1 MKPLFRHITGAVAL
15 LTVFALPAVVFA
27 QNAAKSSMQRELT
40 GVYLS
45 VSPQRALAGDY
56 RTSGPPQGAARSPV
70 SRLPKAKPE
79 EQEEDAWKL
88 CQAVGPFRMMATEGL
103 KIELVPME
111 GALVMLFEDISH
123 GNLRIAHLD
132 RPHRKNVPESPQGD
146 SVAHWEGD
154 VLVIDTTQLGDRSWF
169 DDQGSRHSDSL
180 HLVERIRPL
189 SGGNAF
195 EYSMRA
201 EDPKSLAERFTYTR
215 YFERTDSEVREQ
227 VCEIESHWDCG
238 DVCLK

>member
-1 MKPLFRHITGAVAL
+1 MRSVAAL
-15 LTVFALPAVVFA
+15 LTMLLLSRAAFA
-27 QNAAKSSMQRELT
+27 QGVSTSPSEHDLT
-40 GVYLS
+40 GVYRS
-45 VSPQRALAGDY
+45 VSSERVRP
-56 RTSGPPQGAARSPV
+56 PV
-70 SRLPKAKPE
+70 SRLPKAKAE

-88 CQAVGPFRMMATEGL
+88 CQAVGPFRMMGMSGL

-123 GNLRIAHLD
+123 GNLRVAHLN
-132 RPHRKNVPESPQGD
+132 RPHRKGVPPSAQGD

-154 VLVIDTTQLGDRSWF
+154 VLVIDTTQLGDRSWL

-189 SGGNAF
+189 TGGNTL

-201 EDPKSLAERFTYTR
+201 EDPKSLAEPYTYTR
-215 YFERTDSEVREQ
+215 YFERVDSEIQ
-227 VCEIESHWDCG
+227 QDVCEIESHWDCG